1 MKKYLL
7 IITVSLIVGFLMSN
21 YFLKQYD
28 EYKGIKVYNNGELL
42 YFIEYGEFNSYEE
55 LESNTINLENYIYQI
70 DNNKYYV
77 YIGITKNN
85 EVLDKMR
92 TYFQNLNYNVKT
104 KEFYVTN
111 DKFIKAIENNDAVL
125 LLTSDNVVI
134 GEIISQG
141 LDTYEE
147 VVINESKNE
156 GYREK

>member
-92 TYFQNLNYNVKT
+92 TYFQSLNYNVKT
-104 KEFYVTN
+104 KEFYVAN
-111 DKFIKAIENNDAVL
+111 DKFIKSIENNDAVL